1 VQDNAEKLK
10 TPITVHTIEGILM
23 QEAQAKEKV
32 TTTKENFEKFVAT
45 WKGA

>member
-1 VQDNAEKLK
+1 MNTTK
-10 TPITVHTIEGILM
+10 GILM

-32 TTTKENFEKFVAT
+32 ATTIETFGKFVAT